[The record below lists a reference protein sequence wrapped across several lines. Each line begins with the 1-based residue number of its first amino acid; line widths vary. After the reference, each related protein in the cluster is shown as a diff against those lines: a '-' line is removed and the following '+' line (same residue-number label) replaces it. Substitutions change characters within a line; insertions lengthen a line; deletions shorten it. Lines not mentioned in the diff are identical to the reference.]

1 MCHRWRS
8 IVFASPNILDL
19 RLVLGPRTRVELLG
33 IWPPLLIV
41 ITNTTGRTTP
51 EYYDFS
57 AAIAHRNRVCEI
69 DLRLEQFQL
78 QLLASAMQEQF
89 PVLIHLKLEVPQDPH
104 DYGQKIP
111 LPDEFL
117 GGFAPRLQSL
127 NLKSIPFPTL
137 PKFLL
142 SATDLVRL
150 MLWDIPNSG
159 YISPEAIV
167 TSLAVLANLKF
178 LTIGFEYS
186 LSFPDQERHPPL
198 LTHTVLPVLTHF
210 EVQGVSEYVEDLV
223 SRIDAPLL
231 DYIRITFL
239 HEFAF
244 DTSQLA
250 QFLRRTTR
258 LQALNEAYVHFD
270 YFEVQGGYYRC
281 DAGLNVALPFHLQC
295 GTPLHLR
302 D

>member
-1 MCHRWRS
+1 MLDRVARRKSPTIRENSRDKRMSNAPCLQLLLTMWAGRVTINIVSDDVLLIIFHFARGTHLDGREGVNRWYLCWHQLVHVCHRWRS
-8 IVFASPNILDL
+8 IVFASPNFLDL
-19 RLVLGPRTRVELLG
+19 RLVLGPNTRMELLG
-33 IWPPLLIV
+33 IWPPLPIA

-51 EYYDFS
+51 EYYDFN

-150 MLWDIPNSG
+150 TLWDIPNSG

-178 LTIGFEYS
+178 LTIGFE
-186 LSFPDQERHPPL
+186 
-198 LTHTVLPVLTHF
+198 
-210 EVQGVSEYVEDLV
+210 
-223 SRIDAPLL
+223 
-231 DYIRITFL
+231 
-239 HEFAF
+239 
-244 DTSQLA
+244 
-250 QFLRRTTR
+250 
-258 LQALNEAYVHFD
+258 
-270 YFEVQGGYYRC
+270 
-281 DAGLNVALPFHLQC
+281 
-295 GTPLHLR
+295 
-302 D
+302 